1 MAKET
6 NEGGRKKYEERKK
19 KKEPRDRKERKGGD
33 ERQLGKGKKWE
44 GGMREGKETYD
55 KKR

>member
-1 MAKET
+1 M
-6 NEGGRKKYEERKK
+6 KK
-19 KKEPRDRKERKGGD
+19 DQDIERKGGD
-33 ERQLGKGKKWE
+33 ERQLGKGKRWE